1 MATQPEISNFYEN
14 FLTTFLQTGNG
25 LAINS
30 MWVLFFNNIPDTSTI
45 STVTTDYGAN
55 TTNLSN
61 AMNTAKTIT
70 NNTKGLVI
78 AQGVKINGE
87 NLNVDRK
94 GFKNTG
100 YIQGMIG
107 NGREGFPTL
116 DISILENNISFV
128 DYFLRPW
135 VVAVGHK
142 SLKDQT
148 LKSDITVWFLGKGG
162 IIPQNPF
169 IRKAITYKNC
179 RPISI
184 NQQEYNYSGSDMV
197 KERPVSFVY
206 THYEMTEP
214 DAFLM
219 SLVNKPT
226 ELTDSAFTTLNATE
240 NLNTEYY
247 NLNGGGNNVSNDT
260 PEFNANF
267 LQRIV
272 TNLAGNVA
280 DKLQD
285 QINKVRSFVLTTEE
299 RGIAALNTVEKNAI
313 NSISSALSLNKAD
326 IKISQQLSAP
336 SGTASTTNTNIKINP
351 NDTSSKTLKINQI
364 VDPANDI
371 ANHLISPAIAVISTD
386 DTVLATTPL
395 KTYTEKT
402 TESVDNVTLNT
413 ILKFNDYRTDTNDV
427 PSSLQ
432 LMQDTKKPNAS
443 DTPDSKSI
451 TYTVKSINSGDT
463 P

>member
-1 MATQPEISNFYEN
+1 MAIVNDTELTNFYDN

-30 MWVLFFNNIPDTSTI
+30 MWLLFFNNIPD
-45 STVTTDYGAN
+45 VTNINNVIQTYGAN
-55 TTNLSN
+55 SENLSTT
-61 AMNTAKTIT
+61 MTAAATIS
-70 NNTKGLVI
+70 NNKKGLII

-162 IIPQNPF
+162 TTDNNPLL
-169 IRKAITYKNC
+169 RKAITYKNC

-206 THYEMTEP
+206 THYEMSHP
-214 DAFLM
+214 H
-219 SLVNKPT
+219 
-226 ELTDSAFTTLNATE
+226 E
-240 NLNTEYY
+240 NLLALIGKQSTGY
-247 NLNGGGNNVSNDT
+247 
-260 PEFNANF
+260 NANI
-267 LQRIV
+267 LQRII
-272 TNLAGNVA
+272 TNLSGNVA
-280 DKLQD
+280 DALQT
-285 QINKVRSFVLTTEE
+285 QINKVRKFVLTSEE
-299 RGIAALNTVEKNAI
+299 VGVALFNRIEQNAI
-313 NSISSALSLNKAD
+313 NNISTNLSISKTNQKPILSN
-326 IKISQQLSAP
+326 P
-336 SGTASTTNTNIKINP
+336 SGTPTVINTDININSI
-351 NDTSSKTLKINQI
+351 DTPDKTLKVNQIHDPKNDVVTHTISPENRLINQ
-364 VDPANDI
+364 NDT
-371 ANHLISPAIAVISTD
+371 VITGQPLFSYSEILVGAD
-386 DTVLATTPL
+386 DSVLATTPL
-395 KTYTEKT
+395 KTYTEKVI
-402 TESVDNVTLNT
+402 ESVDNVTINT
-413 ILKFNDYRTDTNDV
+413 VLKFNDYRTDTNDV
-427 PSSLQ
+427 PSSLT
-432 LMQDTKKPNAS
+432 LMKDTKKPNAS